1 MYNEGI
7 SISGDILDAG
17 VAYGIVNKSGNSY
30 YYNEERLGVGR
41 ENAKK
46 YLKDTPKTKEKI
58 KKDIIKEVKA
68 KEEEEN

>member
-1 MYNEGI
+1 
-7 SISGDILDAG
+7 
-17 VAYGIVNKSGNSY
+17 
-30 YYNEERLGVGR
+30 VGR